1 MADQTSQHPLQG
13 ELPLE
18 APATPPPPQ
27 PPAEPTPP
35 SLRQYFG
42 SPKADDDVFS
52 RLTGPGARSSAMMAS
67 QVNLAQVA
75 APSAAAGVQV
85 APPGPPQLQQVSEM
99 AHNVEETIKQELQV
113 SGRRVL
119 CSDT

>member
-1 MADQTSQHPLQG
+1 MSGQLPEHHPHEQQ
-13 ELPLE
+13 
-18 APATPPPPQ
+18 PAGPAETPSP

-52 RLTGPGARSSAMMAS
+52 RLTGPGSGSSAMMAS

-75 APSAAAGVQV
+75 APSAPAGVQV
-85 APPGPPQLQQVSEM
+85 APPGPPQLQQVSEI

-113 SGRRVL
+113 SNLHCAVCL
-119 CSDT
+119 ALL